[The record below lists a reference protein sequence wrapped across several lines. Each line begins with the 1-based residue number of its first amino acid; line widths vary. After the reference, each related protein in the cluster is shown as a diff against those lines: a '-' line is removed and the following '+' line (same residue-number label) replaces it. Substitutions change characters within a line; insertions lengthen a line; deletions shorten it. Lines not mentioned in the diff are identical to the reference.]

1 MHAVGHHYHLR
12 SRTAAAAAARTPTPP
27 TSTGSVGSATATTS
41 FVARNVAGSVYD
53 DELVE
58 DMEDTICRSTP
69 SPNLQFFT
77 VAGSALEAANMDST
91 MEFKDEMDTVM
102 DHIDTQ
108 QPTQPFQQT
117 PSVAPA
123 RNHQFTSIAHKF
135 PLSMKTEDN
144 ARMAFHSKSAMK
156 SDPGAATRSTASGF
170 VQASSLI
177 QDNQEITQKYI
188 ESSFEQSFSMKRD
201 MEEYRQSPFGPVQCL
216 DGPYSCNLPE
226 NIVQEMKVR
235 HLHEWLI
242 VACC

>member
-27 TSTGSVGSATATTS
+27 PSTGSVGSATVTTS

-77 VAGSALEAANMDST
+77 VAGSALEAASMDST

-108 QPTQPFQQT
+108 QPIHT
-117 PSVAPA
+117 PIGPA

-135 PLSMKTEDN
+135 PLSMKTEDS
-144 ARMAFHSKSAMK
+144 ARVAFHGKSAMK
-156 SDPGAATRSTASGF
+156 ADPAAATRSVSAVSGF
-170 VQASSLI
+170 VPASSLI
-177 QDNQEITQKYI
+177 QDNQEVTQRYI

-201 MEEYRQSPFGPVQCL
+201 LEEYRQSPFGAVQCL
-216 DGPYSCNLPE
+216 EGPYTCNLPDH
-226 NIVQEMKVR
+226 IVREMKVL
-235 HLHEWLI
+235 HLNEWLSGKRR
-242 VACC
+242 